1 MFVELFPQKG
11 SCLKVFFA
19 GTQLQPLPLGHRFPM
34 GKYEKLKDALLKEL
48 PQLELIQSQPAT
60 LGELALVHTPLY
72 VEQVITGTLAPEV
85 QREIG
90 FPWSEGM
97 VERARASVG
106 ATIMAAKEAM
116 QNGVSANMAG
126 GTHHAYSDRGGGF
139 CVFNDVAV
147 AARLIQAQND
157 RLLKKRTK
165 VLVIDLD
172 VHQGNGSA
180 QIFANDSSVFT
191 FSMHGAKNFPF
202 RKEQSDMD
210 LELPDGCEDQ
220 AYLQALEE
228 ALFRLSSQFKPDFIF
243 YLAGADPHIG
253 DRLGRLSV
261 STEGLKAR
269 DERVFSWAHEM
280 RSPLAFVM
288 AGGYGTQMEDTLQVQ
303 INTFHAGQAAYQ
315 AWGNWR

>member
-19 GTQLQPLPLGHRFPM
+19 GTQLQPLPPGHRFPM

-126 GTHHAYSDRGGGF
+126 GTHHAYSDRG
-139 CVFNDVAV
+139 
-147 AARLIQAQND
+147 D
-157 RLLKKRTK
+157 RK
-165 VLVIDLD
+165 
-172 VHQGNGSA
+172 
-180 QIFANDSSVFT
+180 SV
-191 FSMHGAKNFPF
+191 
-202 RKEQSDMD
+202 
-210 LELPDGCEDQ
+210 
-220 AYLQALEE
+220 
-228 ALFRLSSQFKPDFIF
+228 
-243 YLAGADPHIG
+243 
-253 DRLGRLSV
+253 V
-261 STEGLKAR
+261 
-269 DERVFSWAHEM
+269 
-280 RSPLAFVM
+280 
-288 AGGYGTQMEDTLQVQ
+288 
-303 INTFHAGQAAYQ
+303 
-315 AWGNWR
+315 